1 MRPGPGSPL
10 RRRVLTALAAC
21 AAPLPVGARQEDL
34 PARAAP
40 GGQRSAPRIP
50 EPAAEQGRGAPAGL
64 PLPPTGTWHFHVH
77 FGGYESGLKVAVLE
91 YAIEHDGR
99 RYLIRSSAHAEG
111 IAALVYSGVLSQR
124 SEGGLTPAGLVPT
137 RYWEQRGKRPERS
150 VNLDHRRRE
159 VVFSG
164 NAPLPLVD
172 GVQDRL
178 SALVQLGLLARAR
191 PERFAAGQA
200 VEFPELGTSRIVSAR
215 YASRGDAVL
224 KTDSGNRRT
233 LHLERVAPR
242 DADDPRIEVWL
253 GYDLHLL
260 PLRMRVT
267 DAKGRVLDQILD
279 LR

>member
-1 MRPGPGSPL
+1 V
-10 RRRVLTALAAC
+10 RRHLLVALAAC
-21 AAPLPVGARQEDL
+21 AAPLPAGAREDEA
-34 PARAAP
+34 PAGAAP
-40 GGQRSAPRIP
+40 GGQGGLPRPADRAPQPGR
-50 EPAAEQGRGAPAGL
+50 AAASGL
-64 PLPPTGTWHFHVH
+64 PLPPTGDWHFHVY
-77 FGGYESGLKVAVLE
+77 FGGYEKGLKVAVLE

-99 RYLIRSSAHAEG
+99 RYLIRSAAHAEG
-111 IAALVYSGVLSQR
+111 LAALVYSGVLSQR

-137 RYWEQRGKRPERS
+137 RYWEQRGKRPERW

-164 NAPLPLVD
+164 HPPLPLVE

-191 PERFAAGQA
+191 PERFTAGKA
-200 VEFPELGTSRIVSAR
+200 VEFPELGTSRIASAR
-215 YASRGDAVL
+215 YESRGDAVL
-224 KTDSGNRRT
+224 KTDSGNRRV

-242 DADDPRIEVWL
+242 DANDPRIEVWL

-260 PLRMRVT
+260 PLRLRVT